1 QERRLQFHTLRL
13 NEWLDPFNPAVT
25 QFCQQAKAFFIQ
37 QTGDPVTAG
46 KMALQVLSDQLQQQ
60 AASLSYFDVFWS
72 AAAISI
78 LLVALVLLMRRSVA
92 EKGEHIGAE

>member
-1 QERRLQFHTLRL
+1 M
-13 NEWLDPFNPAVT
+13 T
-25 QFCQQAKAFFIQ
+25 QFYQQTKAFFLQ
-37 QTGDPVTAG
+37 QTGDSVGAG
-46 KMALQVLSDQLQQQ
+46 KMALQALSDQVQQQ

-78 LLVALVLLMRRSVA
+78 LLVWLVILMRRSVA